1 MKRGPAILIGVV
13 GLIVVLLIVYL
24 AFLRTNT
31 PTFIWGETY
40 IETSDQPFGTSVM
53 SELLESYFPGKKFEK
68 VNNDLAEQL
77 SATTGVHKNYVFIGQ
92 YPYYTD
98 SVFDVLKSFV
108 SNGNDAFLALNQLP
122 ENLSS
127 EILLQTDGGVL
138 TQDTVYYI
146 DNFGD
151 SAFYL
156 EENYAEDPYAF
167 STFSTSKIGL
177 NFFDAGFTRDS
188 AYTFQLVIAEEIV
201 PYNWNYFLPEFQKS
215 IVNYQALGSIY
226 SSNFSDLIKVP
237 YGSGNFYIHCNPIV
251 FSNYFQVEKTN
262 IEYTSKVLSYLK
274 PGDIIWDEY
283 SKTTYN
289 SESLNNNQ
297 QEEGPLKFILS
308 QTSLR
313 WAWYIMLL
321 ALFLFIGF
329 RTKRMQQSI
338 PVLEPNENKSLE
350 FVQTIGR
357 MYYIR
362 KNHKQLAQQKMKLFL
377 HFINEKYQLATHTV
391 DENFIQKLV
400 MKSEIGASSIQT
412 IFKHAKYIDNT
423 DDVTNNDLI
432 ELHKLLEYFYK
443 NCK

>member
-1 MKRGPAILIGVV
+1 MIGVI
-13 GLIVVLLIVYL
+13 GLVVVLLVVYL

-31 PTFIWGETY
+31 PTFIWSETY
-40 IETSDQPFGTSVM
+40 IESSDQPFGTSVL

-68 VNNDLAEQL
+68 TNNDLAEKL
-77 SATTGVHKNYVFIGQ
+77 IATPGVHKNYIFVGQ

-98 SVFDVLKSFV
+98 SVFDILKTFV
-108 SNGNDAFLALNQLP
+108 ANGNDAFLALNQLP
-122 ENLSS
+122 ENLSA
-127 EILLQTDGGVL
+127 EILLQTGGGVT
-138 TQDTVYYI
+138 TQDTVYYL
-146 DNFGD
+146 DNLGD
-151 SAFYL
+151 SSFYL

-177 NFFDAGFTRDS
+177 NFFESGFKRDS
-188 AYTFQLVIAEEIV
+188 SYMFQLEIAEEIV
-201 PYNWNYFLPEFQKS
+201 TYNWNYFLPAFQKS
-215 IVNYQALGSIY
+215 IINYQALGSIY
-226 SSNFSDLIKVP
+226 SVNFCDLIKVP

-251 FSNYFQVEKTN
+251 FSNYFQVEKSN

-289 SESLNNNQ
+289 SQMQNNEQ
-297 QEEGPLKFILS
+297 QVEGPLKFILS

-313 WAWYIMLL
+313 WAWYVMLI
-321 ALFLFIGF
+321 ALILFIIF

-338 PVLEPNENKSLE
+338 AVLEPNENKSLE

-362 KNHKQLAQQKMKLFL
+362 KNHKQLAQQKIKLFL
-377 HFINEKYQLATHTV
+377 HFINEKYQLATFAA
-391 DENFIQKLV
+391 DEVFIQKLV
-400 MKSEIGASSIQT
+400 MKSEISTSSIQA

-423 DDVTNNDLI
+423 DDVTDNDLI
-432 ELHKLLEYFYK
+432 ELHKLLEHFYK

>member
-1 MKRGPAILIGVV
+1 MIVIGGIVLILLV
-13 GLIVVLLIVYL
+13 VYL
-24 AFLRTNT
+24 AVIRTKK
-31 PTFIWGETY
+31 PTFIWSETY
-40 IETSDQPFGTSVM
+40 IESSDQPFGTSVL
-53 SELLESYFPGKKFEK
+53 SDLLENYFPGKQFEK
-68 VNNDLAEQL
+68 VNNDLSEKLTAD
-77 SATTGVHKNYVFIGQ
+77 TNVHKNYIFIGQ
-92 YPYYTD
+92 YPFYTD
-98 SVFDVLKSFV
+98 SVFDLLKTFV

-127 EILLQTDGGVL
+127 EILLQNNGGYT

-177 NFFDAGFTRDS
+177 NFFDPDFKRDS
-188 AYTFQLVIAEEIV
+188 SYTFQLEVAEEIV
-201 PYNWNYFLPEFQKS
+201 PYDWNYFLPAFQKS

-226 SSNFSDLIKVP
+226 SLNFCDLIKVP

-251 FSNYFQVEKTN
+251 FSNYFQIEENN

-289 SESLNNNQ
+289 SEIENNETQ
-297 QEEGPLKFILS
+297 QEGPLKFILS

-313 WAWYIMLL
+313 WAWYTMLI
-321 ALFLFIGF
+321 ALLLFILF

-362 KNHKQLAQQKMKLFL
+362 KNHKQLAQQKIKLFL
-377 HFINEKYQLATHTV
+377 HFINEKYQLATHTQ
-391 DENFIQKLV
+391 DEIFIQKLV
-400 MKSEIGASSIQT
+400 MKSEISTSSIQS
-412 IFKHAKYIDNT
+412 ILKHAKYIDNT
-423 DDVTNNDLI
+423 DDVTDNDLI

>member
-13 GLIVVLLIVYL
+13 GLIVVLLIIYL

-31 PTFIWGETY
+31 PSFIWSETY
-40 IETSDQPFGTSVM
+40 IESSDQPFGTSVM
-53 SELLESYFPGKKFEK
+53 SELLEGYFPGKKFEK
-68 VNNDLAEQL
+68 ASNDLAEQL

-98 SVFDVLKSFV
+98 SVFDILKSFV

-127 EILLQTDGGVL
+127 EILLQTEDGVL

-156 EENYAEDPYAF
+156 EENYAEDAYAF

-177 NFFDAGFTRDS
+177 NFFEAGFNRDS
-188 AYTFQLVIAEEIV
+188 SYIFQLEIAEEIV
-201 PYNWNYFLPEFQKS
+201 TYDWNYFLPEFQKS

-226 SSNFSDLIKVP
+226 SPNFCDLIKVP

-251 FSNYFQVEKTN
+251 FSNYFQVEKNN

-289 SESLNNNQ
+289 HGSLNNNQ

-313 WAWYIMLL
+313 WAWYVMLL

-329 RTKRMQQSI
+329 RTKRTQQSI

-377 HFINEKYQLATHTV
+377 HFINEKYQLATHTA
-391 DENFIQKLV
+391 DEGFIQKLV
-400 MKSEIGASSIQT
+400 MKSEIGASSIQA

-423 DDVTNNDLI
+423 DDVTSNDLI

>member
-1 MKRGPAILIGVV
+1 MIGIV
-13 GLIVVLLIVYL
+13 GIVVVLLVVYL
-24 AFLRTNT
+24 AFLRTNSNT
-31 PTFIWGETY
+31 YIWSETY
-40 IETSDQPFGTSVM
+40 IESSDQPFGTSVV

-68 VNNDLAEQL
+68 VNNDLGEQL
-77 SATTGVHKNYVFIGQ
+77 TATADGHKNYIFVGQ

-98 SVFDVLKSFV
+98 SLFEILKTFV
-108 SNGNDAFLALNQLP
+108 SNGNDAFIALNQLP

-127 EILLQTDGGVL
+127 EVLLQSNGEIL
-138 TQDTVYYI
+138 SQDTVYYL

-167 STFSTSKIGL
+167 STFSTTKIGL
-177 NFFDAGFTRDS
+177 NFFEPGFIRDS
-188 AYTFQLVIAEEIV
+188 SYIFQLEIAEEIV
-201 PYNWNYFLPEFQKS
+201 NYNWNYFLPAFQKS
-215 IVNYQALGSIY
+215 IVNHQALGSIY
-226 SSNFSDLIKVP
+226 SGNFCDLIKVP
-237 YGSGNFYIHCNPIV
+237 FGKGNFYIHCNPIV
-251 FSNYFQVEKTN
+251 FSNYFQVEKNN
-262 IEYTSKVLSYLK
+262 IEYTSKVLSYLE

-289 SESLNNNQ
+289 SEFQNNEQ
-297 QEEGPLKFILS
+297 QQEGPLKFILS

-313 WAWYIMLL
+313 WAWYVMLI
-321 ALFLFIGF
+321 ALILFIIF

-362 KNHKQLAQQKMKLFL
+362 KNHKQLALQKIKLFL
-377 HFINEKYQLATHTV
+377 HFINEKYQLATHTP
-391 DENFIQKLV
+391 DEIFIQKLV
-400 MKSEIGASSIQT
+400 MKSEISANSIQS

-423 DDVTNNDLI
+423 DDVTDNDLI
-432 ELHKLLEYFYK
+432 ELHKLLEHFYK